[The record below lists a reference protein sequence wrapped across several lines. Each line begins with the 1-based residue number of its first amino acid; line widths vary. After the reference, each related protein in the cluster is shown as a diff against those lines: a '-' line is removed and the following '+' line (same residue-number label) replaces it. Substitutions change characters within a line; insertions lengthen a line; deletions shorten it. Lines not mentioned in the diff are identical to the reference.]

1 MLFLR
6 KPSNT
11 IEAALSWFKAH
22 RVGDEGVIVHTRKPV
37 PYAEVTGYFVPTL
50 YQWDEHQ
57 LARSCLRWL
66 VSVQLPE
73 GAFAAPDGVPYS
85 FDTAQVMRGLNAGL
99 ERGEP
104 VGKPLRR
111 AADWLLGQIDAS
123 GRLGTPSTELW
134 GDIANDLIHVY
145 AAQPLIRAGEL
156 LGEARYVEAGRKIQA
171 YYRAQPQLVPFN
183 RLSHFH
189 AYAMEALC
197 ELGELELAR
206 RGMAEVERL
215 QRRDGAVPAY
225 ADVEWVC
232 STGIAQYAVV
242 WYRLGSQQRAD
253 RALQY
258 LERIQNPSGGFNGS
272 YGKGAKYISGAEIS
286 WAAKYFL
293 DACALRQAL
302 APAHA

>member
-6 KPSNT
+6 ETKYS
-11 IEAALSWFKAH
+11 IDAALSWFKAH
-22 RVGDEGVIVHTRKPV
+22 RVGGEGIIVHTRKPV

-50 YQWDEHQ
+50 YQWDEQQ

-104 VGKPLRR
+104 VGQPLRR

-134 GDIANDLIHVY
+134 GDIANDLIHIY

-206 RGMAEVERL
+206 RGMAEVEKL
-215 QRRDGAVPAY
+215 QRHDGAVPAY
-225 ADVEWVC
+225 PDVSWIC

-242 WYRLGSQQRAD
+242 WYRLGSRERAD

-258 LERIQNPSGGFNGS
+258 LEGIQNPSGGFNGS
-272 YGKGAKYISGAEIS
+272 YEKGAKYIA
-286 WAAKYFL
+286 
-293 DACALRQAL
+293 
-302 APAHA
+302 